1 MKQFKRFP
9 SIEQFRSVIKQVKDT
24 SSYVGQDEEG
34 KPIFDYTRRLPTIT
48 FTGTVKLHGTNA
60 AIGYSKQDGLWCQ
73 SRERILSI
81 EKDNAGFAFWVE
93 SNKGHFENQLSLITV
108 YSEAHDKYISHDT
121 VIMYGEWAGGN
132 IQKGVGLSE
141 TNKAFYPFYLEY
153 LEKGEVVEKAILL
166 YGLTQDNW
174 IYDKDTNIYPITMFE
189 SYLIDIDFNC
199 PELVQNKLAEI
210 TEAVENECP
219 VAKYFG
225 VSGIGEG
232 VVWTAEWNNQVLRFK
247 VKGEKHS
254 SSKVKTLASVDV
266 EKNGSAVEFADS
278 VVTGSRFNQAIEN
291 VFSGESV
298 DIKKLGEVIKWV
310 MNDVLKEEIDTMAAN
325 NLEPKDV
332 GKYISQKVKEKFFA
346 LSV

>member
-1 MKQFKRFP
+1 MKNFKRFP

-81 EKDNAGFAFWVE
+81 EKDNAGFAFWAE
-93 SNKGHFENQLSLITV
+93 SNKEYWTDILGSLV
-108 YSEAHDKYISHDT
+108 SPPFDYDT
-121 VIMYGEWAGGN
+121 VVVYGEWAGGN
-132 IQKGVGLSE
+132 IQNGVGLSE

-153 LEKGEVVEKAILL
+153 TTKGEVVKKVTTPLVD
-166 YGLTQDNW
+166 TQDNW
-174 IYDKDTNIYPITMFE
+174 LYKEDIGVYAITTFE
-189 SYLIDIDFNC
+189 THLIDIDFNC

-225 VSGIGEG
+225 ISGIGEG

-266 EKNGSAVEFADS
+266 EKIGSAVEFADS
-278 VVTGSRFNQAIEN
+278 VVTDSRFNQAIEN

-325 NLEPKDV
+325 GLEPKDV

>member
-1 MKQFKRFP
+1 MKAFKRFA
-9 SIEQFRSVIKQVKDT
+9 SIEQFRSVVKQVKDT

-34 KPIFDYTRRLPTIT
+34 KPIFDYTRKLPTIT

-81 EKDNAGFAFWVE
+81 EKDNAGFAFWAE
-93 SNKGHFENQLSLITV
+93 SNKEYWTDILGSLV
-108 YSEAHDKYISHDT
+108 SPPFDYDT
-121 VIMYGEWAGGN
+121 VMVYGEWAGGN

-153 LEKGEVVEKAILL
+153 TIEGEVVKKVTTPLVD
-166 YGLTQDNW
+166 TQDNW
-174 IYDKDTNIYPITMFE
+174 LYKEDIGVYAITAFE
-189 SYLIDIDFNC
+189 THLIDIDFNC

-210 TEAVENECP
+210 TEAVE
-219 VAKYFG
+219 
-225 VSGIGEG
+225 
-232 VVWTAEWNNQVLRFK
+232 
-247 VKGEKHS
+247 KHS

-266 EKNGSAVEFADS
+266 EKIGSAVEFADS
-278 VVTGSRFNQAIEN
+278 VVTDSRFNQAIDN
-291 VFSGESV
+291 VFNGESV
-298 DIKKLGEVIKWV
+298 DIKKLGDVIKWV

-325 NLEPKDV
+325 SLEPKDV

>member
-9 SIEQFRSVIKQVKDT
+9 SIEQFRSVVKQVKET
-24 SSYVGQDEEG
+24 SSYVGKDEEG
-34 KPIFDYTRRLPTIT
+34 KPIFDYTRPLPTIT

-93 SNKGHFENQLSLITV
+93 SHKEYFEKTLNIDAFFAYDAIIV
-108 YSEAHDKYISHDT
+108 
-121 VIMYGEWAGGN
+121 YGEWAGGN
-132 IQKGVGLSE
+132 IQKGVGVAELEKS
-141 TNKAFYPFYLEY
+141 FYPFYLEY
-153 LEKGEVVEKAILL
+153 LKDGEAVERVTFPNGRLQGNWL
-166 YGLTQDNW
+166 YNSEVRVFS
-174 IYDKDTNIYPITMFE
+174 ITAFDVY
-189 SYLIDIDFNC
+189 SVNIDFNC
-199 PELVQNKLAEI
+199 PELVQNILAEI

-266 EKNGSAVEFADS
+266 EKVGSAVEFADN
-278 VVTGSRFNQAIEN
+278 VVTDSRFNQAIEN
-291 VFSGESV
+291 VFNGEGV
-298 DIKKLGEVIKWV
+298 DIKKLGDVTKWV

-325 NLEPKDV
+325 SLEPKDV

>member
-24 SSYVGQDEEG
+24 SSYVGKDEDG
-34 KPIFDYTRRLPTIT
+34 KPIFDYTRPLPTIT

-60 AIGYSKQDGLWCQ
+60 AIGYSKQGGLWCQ

-93 SNKGHFENQLSLITV
+93 SNKEYFEKLLCDIS
-108 YSEAHDKYISHDT
+108 DKPEFYDT
-121 VIMYGEWAGGN
+121 VLIYGEWAGKGV
-132 IQKGVGLSE
+132 QKGVGISE
-141 TNKAFYPFYLEY
+141 LDKAFYPFYLEY
-153 LEKGEVVEKAILL
+153 LDKGEVVEKAAFPYGETIGNWL
-166 YGLTQDNW
+166 YN
-174 IYDKDTNIYPITMFE
+174 KEMSIYPIIVFDTY
-189 SYLIDIDFNC
+189 SIDIDFNC

-210 TEAVENECP
+210 TEEVENECP
-219 VAKYFG
+219 IAKCFG

-254 SSKVKTLASVDV
+254 SSRVKTLASVDV
-266 EKNGSAVEFADS
+266 EKIGSAVEFADN
-278 VVTGSRFNQAIEN
+278 VVTDSRFNQAIEN
-291 VFSGESV
+291 VFNNESV
-298 DIKKLGEVIKWV
+298 DIKKLGDVIKWV
-310 MNDVLKEEIDTMAAN
+310 INDVLKEEIDTMAAN
-325 NLEPKDV
+325 GLEPKDV

>member
-9 SIEQFRSVIKQVKDT
+9 SIEQFRSVVKQVKET
-24 SSYVGQDEEG
+24 SSYVGKDEEG
-34 KPIFDYTRRLPTIT
+34 KPIFDYTRPLPTIT

-60 AIGYSKQDGLWCQ
+60 AIGYSKQGGLWCQ

-93 SNKGHFENQLSLITV
+93 SHKEYFEKTLNIDAFFAYDAIIV
-108 YSEAHDKYISHDT
+108 
-121 VIMYGEWAGGN
+121 YGEWAGGN
-132 IQKGVGLSE
+132 IQKGVGVAELEKS
-141 TNKAFYPFYLEY
+141 FYPFYLEY
-153 LEKGEVVEKAILL
+153 LKDGEAVERVTFPNGRLQGNWL
-166 YGLTQDNW
+166 YNSEVRVFS
-174 IYDKDTNIYPITMFE
+174 ITAFDVY
-189 SYLIDIDFNC
+189 SVNIDFNC
-199 PELVQNKLAEI
+199 PELVQNILAEI

-266 EKNGSAVEFADS
+266 EKVGSAVEFADN
-278 VVTGSRFNQAIEN
+278 VVTDSRFNQAIEN
-291 VFSGESV
+291 VFNGEGV
-298 DIKKLGEVIKWV
+298 DIKKLGAVTKWV

-325 NLEPKDV
+325 SLEPKDV

>member
-1 MKQFKRFP
+1 MKIFRRFP
-9 SIEQFRSVIKQVKDT
+9 SIEQFRSVVKQVKDT

-34 KPIFDYTRRLPTIT
+34 KPIFDYTRKLPTIT

-73 SRERILSI
+73 SRERILSV
-81 EKDNAGFAFWVE
+81 EKDNAGFAFWAE
-93 SNKGHFENQLSLITV
+93 SNKEKLTNLFQDFLDAENMNGATLYL
-108 YSEAHDKYISHDT
+108 
-121 VIMYGEWAGGN
+121 YGEWAGGN

-141 TNKAFYPFYLEY
+141 LDKAFY
-153 LEKGEVVEKAILL
+153 
-166 YGLTQDNW
+166 
-174 IYDKDTNIYPITMFE
+174 MFE
-189 SYLIDIDFNC
+189 FIAVLENGDVVSDMAVGFLTSGTDFVKEEYGILQIHDIEDFDRYSLDIDFNC

-225 VSGIGEG
+225 VSGVGEG

-266 EKNGSAVEFADS
+266 EKIGSAVEFADS
-278 VVTGSRFNQAIEN
+278 VVTDSRFNQAIDN
-291 VFSGESV
+291 VFNSESI

-310 MNDVLKEEIDTMAAN
+310 MNDVLREEIDTMAAN
-325 NLEPKDV
+325 GLEPKDV
-332 GKYISQKVKEKFFA
+332 GKYISQKVKERFFA

>member
-9 SIEQFRSVIKQVKDT
+9 SIEQFRSVVKQVKET
-24 SSYVGQDEEG
+24 SSYVGKDEEG
-34 KPIFDYTRRLPTIT
+34 KPIFDYTLPLPTIT
-48 FTGTVKLHGTNA
+48 FKGTVKLHGTNA

-73 SRERILSI
+73 SRERILSV

-93 SNKGHFENQLSLITV
+93 SNKKYFEKLLC
-108 YSEAHDKYISHDT
+108 DISVTPDFYDT
-121 VIMYGEWAGGN
+121 VIVYGEWAGGN

-141 TNKAFYPFYLEY
+141 TEKSFYPFYLEY
-153 LEKGEVVEKAILL
+153 LKDGVVVETSIHP
-166 YGLTQDNW
+166 YGEDGGWLANKELK
-174 IYDKDTNIYPITMFE
+174 IFPITRFE
-189 SYLIDIDFNC
+189 TYSIDIDFNC
-199 PELVQNKLAEI
+199 PELVQNKLAEF

-232 VVWTAEWNNQVLRFK
+232 VVWTAEWNSQVLRFK

-266 EKNGSAVEFADS
+266 EKVNGAIEFATYT
-278 VVTGSRFNQAIEN
+278 VTDSRFNQAIEN
-291 VFSGESV
+291 VFNGESV
-298 DIKKLGEVIKWV
+298 DIKRLGDVIKWV

-346 LSV
+346 LSI

>member
-9 SIEQFRSVIKQVKDT
+9 SIEQFRSVVKQVKET
-24 SSYVGQDEEG
+24 SSYVGKDEEG
-34 KPIFDYTRRLPTIT
+34 KPIFDYTRPLPTIT

-93 SNKGHFENQLSLITV
+93 SHKEYFEKTLNIDAFFAYDAIIV
-108 YSEAHDKYISHDT
+108 
-121 VIMYGEWAGGN
+121 YGEWAGGN
-132 IQKGVGLSE
+132 IQKGVGVAELEKS
-141 TNKAFYPFYLEY
+141 FYPFYLEY
-153 LEKGEVVEKAILL
+153 LKDGEAVERVTFPNGRLQGNWL
-166 YGLTQDNW
+166 YNSEVRVFS
-174 IYDKDTNIYPITMFE
+174 ITAFDVY
-189 SYLIDIDFNC
+189 SVNIDFNC
-199 PELVQNKLAEI
+199 PELVQNILAEI

-266 EKNGSAVEFADS
+266 EKVGSAVEFADN
-278 VVTGSRFNQAIEN
+278 VVTDSRFNQAIEN
-291 VFSGESV
+291 VFNGEGV
-298 DIKKLGEVIKWV
+298 DIKKLGAVTKWV

-325 NLEPKDV
+325 SLEPKDV

>member
-9 SIEQFRSVIKQVKDT
+9 SIEQFRSVVKQVKET
-24 SSYVGQDEEG
+24 SSYVGKDEEG
-34 KPIFDYTRRLPTIT
+34 KPIFDYTRPLPTIT

-60 AIGYSKQDGLWCQ
+60 AIGYSKQGGLWCQ

-93 SNKGHFENQLSLITV
+93 SHKEYFEKTLNIDAFFAYDAIIV
-108 YSEAHDKYISHDT
+108 
-121 VIMYGEWAGGN
+121 YGEWAGGN
-132 IQKGVGLSE
+132 IQKGVGVAELEKS
-141 TNKAFYPFYLEY
+141 FYPFYLEY
-153 LEKGEVVEKAILL
+153 LKDGEAVERVTFPNGRLQGNWL
-166 YGLTQDNW
+166 YNSEVRVFS
-174 IYDKDTNIYPITMFE
+174 ITAFDVY
-189 SYLIDIDFNC
+189 SVNIDFNC
-199 PELVQNKLAEI
+199 PELVQNILAEI

-266 EKNGSAVEFADS
+266 EKVGSAVEFADN
-278 VVTGSRFNQAIEN
+278 VVTDSRFNQAIEN
-291 VFSGESV
+291 VFNGEGV
-298 DIKKLGEVIKWV
+298 DIKKLGDVIKWV

-325 NLEPKDV
+325 SLEPKDV

>member
-1 MKQFKRFP
+1 MKNFKRFP
-9 SIEQFRSVIKQVKDT
+9 SIEQFRSVVKQVKDT

-34 KPIFDYTRRLPTIT
+34 KPIFDYTRKLPTIT

-93 SNKGHFENQLSLITV
+93 SNKEYFESLLC
-108 YSEAHDKYISHDT
+108 DISATPDFYDT
-121 VIMYGEWAGGN
+121 VIVYGEWAGGN
-132 IQKGVGLSE
+132 IQKGVGVSE
-141 TNKAFYPFYLEY
+141 LEKSFYPFTIEY
-153 LEKGEVVEKAILL
+153 LKDGVVVETSVQPYGEDDGWLANKELKIL
-166 YGLTQDNW
+166 
-174 IYDKDTNIYPITMFE
+174 PITRFE
-189 SYLIDIDFNC
+189 THLLDIDFNC
-199 PELVQNKLAEI
+199 PELVQNKLGEI

-232 VVWTAEWNNQVLRFK
+232 VVWAAEWNNQVLRFK

-266 EKNGSAVEFADS
+266 EKIGSAVEFADS
-278 VVTGSRFNQAIEN
+278 VVTDSRFNQAIEN
-291 VFSGESV
+291 VFNGESV

-325 NLEPKDV
+325 SLEPKDV
-332 GKYISQKVKEKFFA
+332 GKYISQRVKEKFFA
-346 LSV
+346 LSA

>member
-1 MKQFKRFP
+1 MKNFKRFP
-9 SIEQFRSVIKQVKDT
+9 SIEQFRSVVKQVKDT

-34 KPIFDYTRRLPTIT
+34 KPIFDYTRPLPTIT

-73 SRERILSI
+73 SRERILSV

-93 SNKGHFENQLSLITV
+93 SHKEFFQKTLKDIDAFFA
-108 YSEAHDKYISHDT
+108 YDT
-121 VIMYGEWAGGN
+121 IIVYGEWAGGN
-132 IQKGVGLSE
+132 IQKGVGLCE
-141 TNKAFYPFYLEY
+141 TSKAFYPFYLEY
-153 LEKGEVVEKAILL
+153 LKDGEAVERVTFPNGRLQGNWL
-166 YGLTQDNW
+166 YNSEVRVFS
-174 IYDKDTNIYPITMFE
+174 ITAFDVY
-189 SYLIDIDFNC
+189 SVNIDFNC
-199 PELVQNKLAEI
+199 PELVQNILAEI

-266 EKNGSAVEFADS
+266 EKVGSAVEFADS
-278 VVTGSRFNQAIEN
+278 VVTDSRFNQAIEN
-291 VFSGESV
+291 VFNSESV

-310 MNDVLKEEIDTMAAN
+310 MNDVLKEEVDTMAAN

-346 LSV
+346 LSI

>member
-1 MKQFKRFP
+1 MKNFKRFP
-9 SIEQFRSVIKQVKDT
+9 SIEQFRSVIKQVKET
-24 SSYVGQDEEG
+24 SSYVGKDEDG
-34 KPIFDYTRRLPTIT
+34 KPIFDYTRKLPTIT

-73 SRERILSI
+73 SRERILSV

-93 SNKGHFENQLSLITV
+93 SKKEFLTKVFEDIIEGDETLYV
-108 YSEAHDKYISHDT
+108 
-121 VIMYGEWAGGN
+121 YGEWAGKGV
-132 IQKGVGLSE
+132 QKGVGIAELD
-141 TNKAFYPFYLEY
+141 KCFYLFSLYRENGDKY
-153 LEKGEVVEKAILL
+153 LWECTDEFIDVACTHSSSYDCLENNILPV
-166 YGLTQDNW
+166 D
-174 IYDKDTNIYPITMFE
+174 MFE
-189 SYLIDIDFNC
+189 TYVCCIDFNC
-199 PELVQNKLAEI
+199 PELVQNILAEI

-266 EKNGSAVEFADS
+266 EKIGSAVEFADS
-278 VVTGSRFNQAIEN
+278 VVTDSRFNQAIEN
-291 VFSGESV
+291 VFNGESV
-298 DIKKLGEVIKWV
+298 DIKKLGDVIKWV

-325 NLEPKDV
+325 GLEPKDV